1 MERILAVADQTIR
14 RACGFAGLGIG
25 ATMLALSF
33 DMVLAFRVGAVLTTI
48 VLVSLLYL
56 GYRAPRHD
64 VRRTELWSAVGRT
77 MPLTRDRVQS
87 LLGGVLR
94 ERYLWHADRAAAVAL
109 LFWLV
114 AGLLW
119 VARSL
124 RALLAAA

>member
-33 DMVLAFRVGAVLTTI
+33 DLVLAFRVGAVLTTML
-48 VLVSLLYL
+48 LVFLLYF
-56 GYRAPRHD
+56 GYRAPRYD
-64 VRRTELWSAVGRT
+64 VRRTELWSVVGRT
-77 MPLTRDRVQS
+77 MPLARDRMQS

-109 LFWLV
+109 LFWLI
-114 AGLLW
+114 AALLW
-119 VARSL
+119 LVRTLRS
-124 RALLAAA
+124 LLAAA